1 MYLKTGAKYLETPD
15 SFITYNVGYWYLDE
29 YFMKEPD
36 KNILLLLPDNITIKT
51 NKELYICVIEKY
63 FYLYSKI
70 VELMDIN
77 IFSKQYVTLNI
88 YDKLVVSGL
97 AEGFPN
103 ISYND
108 NMTLDDNYKLIFRQP
123 IRRY

>member
-1 MYLKTGAKYLETPD
+1 MTIP
-15 SFITYNVGYWYLDE
+15 FIFFSPTNNFEIKKPSQLFELLSKV
-29 YFMKEPD
+29 
-36 KNILLLLPDNITIKT
+36 KNNTST
-51 NKELYICVIEKY
+51 NKELLITVIEKY
-63 FYLYSKI
+63 FYLYPKI

-97 AEGFPN
+97 AEGFPS
-103 ISYND
+103 IQYNM
-108 NMTLDDNYKLIFRQP
+108 NETFDDNYKLIFRQP